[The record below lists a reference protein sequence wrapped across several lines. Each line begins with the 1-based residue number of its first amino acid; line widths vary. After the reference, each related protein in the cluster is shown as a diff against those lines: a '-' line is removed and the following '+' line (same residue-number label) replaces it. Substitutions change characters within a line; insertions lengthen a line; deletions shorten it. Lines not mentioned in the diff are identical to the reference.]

1 MSYFRTSKDS
11 TWLTYKTVDM
21 YMGYFYNNN
30 KYSKCMDNFYNNM
43 LTATVHDLNISHT
56 KMAVHDSPSQ
66 QQ

>member
-1 MSYFRTSKDS
+1 
-11 TWLTYKTVDM
+11 M